1 MLKITSYI
9 AIIYFSVCIY
19 PLAALDYIDDQ
30 IKYNIVDMGSVV
42 YSPDKQWKLSMVQR
56 KEGEEYS
63 LIISNGKS
71 NKIIT
76 TSSKPDNRIVWS
88 DNGKYFVVIKPVG
101 FCTMVDVFSLNGDNN
116 SVNQVFSSE
125 KYNQRSF
132 VDYKIQYWD
141 LINKNVVFNVVQ
153 NSRYLEGKKPRLF
166 EIQYVFLDGDN
177 GYDK

>member
-1 MLKITSYI
+1 
-9 AIIYFSVCIY
+9 
-19 PLAALDYIDDQ
+19 LAALDFINDQ

-42 YSPDKQWKLSMVQR
+42 YSPDKQWKLSMVQK

-63 LIISNGKS
+63 LIISNGKF

-88 DNGKYFVVIKPVG
+88 DNGKCFVVIKPVG
-101 FCTMVDVFSLNGDNN
+101 FCTMVDVFSLTGDNN

-125 KYNQRSF
+125 KYNQRNF

-141 LINKNVVFNVVQ
+141 LKNKNVVFNVVQ
-153 NSRYLEGKKPRLF
+153 NRRYLEGKKPRLF

-177 GYDK
+177 GYDN